1 LGNLKRDVE
10 SGEQVGKIFDRL
22 SRRGG

>member
-1 LGNLKRDVE
+1 LGNPKRDVA